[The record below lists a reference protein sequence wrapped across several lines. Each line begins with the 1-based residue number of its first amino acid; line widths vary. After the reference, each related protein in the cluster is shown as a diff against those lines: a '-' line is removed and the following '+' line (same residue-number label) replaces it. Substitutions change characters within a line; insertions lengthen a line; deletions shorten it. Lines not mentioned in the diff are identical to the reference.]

1 MGNFPEG
8 NWWWP
13 DGTHLQTLELTL
25 GLKQEVQGS
34 GESVE
39 ICAVAQ
45 GGIEAAVKGGTRGK
59 RFSSDPKEA
68 PECPKK
74 KTLLGFACSP
84 LAVGILKRY
93 PAMCRQSSSQYF
105 ILNRVDLQRQG
116 QVLRQ
121 CYGSEPGKWSVAY
134 FYKHTVSR
142 SGKGNNAQPTPRSSH
157 FSLAAYIQFSGVSV
171 WHSKV
176 MLRKTPAQLTMKWD
190 I

>member
-1 MGNFPEG
+1 MPQRWGISLRESG
-8 NWWWP
+8 GGP

-74 KTLLGFACSP
+74 KPC
-84 LAVGILKRY
+84 
-93 PAMCRQSSSQYF
+93 
-105 ILNRVDLQRQG
+105 
-116 QVLRQ
+116 
-121 CYGSEPGKWSVAY
+121 
-134 FYKHTVSR
+134 
-142 SGKGNNAQPTPRSSH
+142 
-157 FSLAAYIQFSGVSV
+157 
-171 WHSKV
+171 
-176 MLRKTPAQLTMKWD
+176 
-190 I
+190 